1 MQFSKTYEN
10 YEGISVMRKKDIL
23 PFPTT
28 WIDPEDIM
36 LREMSQAEKEKYC
49 YDITCIWNLK
59 KPNL

>member
-1 MQFSKTYEN
+1 
-10 YEGISVMRKKDIL
+10 MRKKDIL

-28 WIDPEDIM
+28 WMDPEDIM